1 MIPTIISPMRTWEE
15 PIVREQHRRELI
27 EEIGRQRLARLVSK
41 NEMAFYQLL
50 LGRFGEQLVKWGC
63 RLQARY
69 GALISSI
76 DRVEILC
83 QQGDASIGCQYANIQ
98 A

>member
-1 MIPTIISPMRTWEE
+1 MWEE
-15 PIVREQHRRELI
+15 TVVHEQHRRELI
-27 EEIGRQRLARLVSK
+27 EEAARQRLARSVSK
-41 NEMAFYQLL
+41 NETTFYQLL
-50 LGRFGEQLVKWGC
+50 LGRLGEQLVKWGY

-69 GALISSI
+69 GTLTSSI
-76 DRVEILC
+76 ARVETLC